1 MPSILIVQK
10 NGDIKPLSSKSIAL
24 TDLYKKAGF
33 KTQED
38 FKIHANWKMSLDD
51 KPYHIHLFGKT
62 TGRANQENKFE
73 FPPPVD
79 GTLFFGSCVLVN
91 ILDNAIA
98 DLSEDEWEDIY
109 DMLMGGFEDLDDA
122 DSDTSSAELA
132 TDEELERTQQARTKS
147 GYAKDGFVVED
158 GEEEDDDDY
167 DDDDSEESYVP
178 PSRKKKNTKSKSN
191 NTSSNTNSNI
201 HTNTHTSVSEP
212 VSVYECTTELE
223 EEDYV

>member
-10 NGDIKPLSSKSIAL
+10 NGDIKPFSSKSLAL

-38 FKIHANWKMSLDD
+38 FKIHANWKMSVDD

-109 DMLMGGFEDLDDA
+109 EMLMGGFEDLDDA
-122 DSDTSSAELA
+122 DSSNGSSAEMA
-132 TDEELERTQQARTKS
+132 TDEELEHTQQARTKS
-147 GYAKDGFVVED
+147 GYANDGFVVED
-158 GEEEDDDDY
+158 GEEEEDDY
-167 DDDDSEESYVP
+167 DDDSEESYVP
-178 PSRKKKNTKSKSN
+178 PSKKKKNAKS
-191 NTSSNTNSNI
+191 NTSSNTN
-201 HTNTHTSVSEP
+201 TGTSVSEP
-212 VSVYECTTELE
+212 MSVYECTTELE

>member
-10 NGDIKPLSSKSIAL
+10 NGDIKPFSAKSIAL

-33 KTQED
+33 KTQDD
-38 FKIHANWKMSLDD
+38 FKIHANWKMSVDD
-51 KPYHIHLFGKT
+51 KPYHIHLFGKI

-109 DMLMGGFEDLDDA
+109 EMLMGGFEDLDDA
-122 DSDTSSAELA
+122 DSSAASSDEMA
-132 TDEELERTQQARTKS
+132 TDEELEQTQQARTKS

-158 GEEEDDDDY
+158 GEEEEEDDY
-167 DDDDSEESYVP
+167 DDDSEESYVP
-178 PSRKKKNTKSKSN
+178 PSKKKKNAKP
-191 NTSSNTNSNI
+191 NTSSNTNTST
-201 HTNTHTSVSEP
+201 HTNETEP
-212 VSVYECTTELE
+212 LAGYECANELE